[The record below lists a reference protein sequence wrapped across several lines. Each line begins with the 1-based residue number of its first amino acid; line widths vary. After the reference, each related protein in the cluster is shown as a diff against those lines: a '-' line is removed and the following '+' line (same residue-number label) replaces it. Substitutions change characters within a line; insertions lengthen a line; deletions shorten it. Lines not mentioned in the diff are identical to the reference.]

1 MYCPSCKQYEAKD
14 FDPVQNIQKFM
25 DYVKK
30 EQEKLKKYNRSQEKR
45 RSAHGVIKTKSPADG
60 VEDSVSEITD
70 LDE

>member
-1 MYCPSCKQYEAKD
+1 
-14 FDPVQNIQKFM
+14 M

-30 EQEKLKKYNRSQEKR
+30 EQEKLKKYNRTQEKR
-45 RSAHGVIKTKSPADG
+45 RSAHGVIKTKSPDNL